1 MDSLD
6 DFIDDLLDQC
16 RKLEIQVKF
25 ADLNPYTPP
34 ASNPKNQ
41 TIVMNS
47 NWYDHRQLPLQ
58 LLHEMKH
65 IEHQDDQFAIL
76 YFDTDL
82 KHDFERDANVEAI
95 EDLAEL
101 YLNNV
106 QETDDITHANY
117 RDFESLFGIPFA
129 LMSTVKTEF
138 IKYGEEHNL
147 CIY

>member
-1 MDSLD
+1 
-6 DFIDDLLDQC
+6 
-16 RKLEIQVKF
+16 
-25 ADLNPYTPP
+25 
-34 ASNPKNQ
+34 
-41 TIVMNS
+41 MNS